1 MQGAVANERFRCG
14 PLPIVDAGVLKIG
27 KSIREVEIVDGD
39 SPACSVLVKNSGVHN
54 QWINGN

>member
-1 MQGAVANERFRCG
+1 MSAFGCG
-14 PLPIVDAGVLKIG
+14 PLPTVDAGVLKIG
-27 KSIREVEIVDGD
+27 KLIREVEIVDGD